1 MSKVDSRN
9 PANLDSDD
17 TCYIGQRT
25 SYVSVYHTQKN
36 CPDVKNMKNGIKTK
50 EWAITKRMS
59 LSWCE
64 RCQRLVGKEQ

>member
-9 PANLDSDD
+9 PARLDSED

-25 SYVSVYHTQKN
+25 SYVSVYHTEEN
-36 CPDVKNMKNGIKTK
+36 CPDVQNMTHGTK
-50 EWAITKRMS
+50 EKTWAITKRMS

-64 RCQRLVGKEQ
+64 RCQRLVGQSE